1 MAQEFIPEVTVMINQ
16 KLKVLFVFFALF
28 ALPASLFAGSSSG
41 TTYPGSII
49 VGGLKRTYLLHVPPA
64 RDKTKPKPLLIALHG
79 GGGQGKHMRRLTR
92 GGFDRL
98 SDQDGFVVAYP
109 DGVEKHWN
117 DGRGET
123 AYRAH
128 RDNVD
133 DVGFISA
140 LIDRMVR
147 ELNVDPRRVYVTG
160 MSNGAMMSYRLA
172 CDLSEKIAA
181 IAPVAGAIPENLYPS
196 CSPSRPVHVLA
207 INNVNDPLMPFAGGN
222 VTGPWGRKK
231 LGEVLSTAETV
242 AFWAR
247 HNNCSLPPAVIYEP
261 DRDPQDGTRIRKEV
275 YPEGENDVTVILYA
289 VEGGGHTWPGG
300 NQYFNERII
309 GKTSRDM
316 DASEVIWGFFKK
328 HKAP

>member
-1 MAQEFIPEVTVMINQ
+1 MINQ
-16 KLKVLFVFFALF
+16 KLKVLFVFLALF
-28 ALPASLFAGSSSG
+28 ALPGSLSAGNSSG

-64 RDKTKPKPLLIALHG
+64 RDKIKPRPLLIALHG

-98 SDQDGFVVAYP
+98 SDQEGFVVVYP
-109 DGVEKHWN
+109 DGIEKHWN
-117 DGRGET
+117 DGRNRGAT
-123 AYRAH
+123 GYRAH
-128 RDNVD
+128 QDDID
-133 DVGFISA
+133 DVGFIAA
-140 LIDRMVR
+140 LIDRLVK
-147 ELNVDPRRVYVTG
+147 EQDIDPRRVYVTG

-172 CDLSEKIAA
+172 GDLSEKITAV
-181 IAPVAGAIPENLYPS
+181 APVAGNIPGNLYPS
-196 CSPSRPVHVLA
+196 CSPSRPVPVLA

-231 LGEVLSTAETV
+231 LGDVLSTAETV
-242 AFWAR
+242 AFWAK
-247 HNNCSLPPAVIYEP
+247 HNDCSLSPVVTYEP
-261 DRDPQDGTRIRKEV
+261 DRDPQDGTRARKET
-275 YPEGENDVTVILYA
+275 YWKGINDATVILYA
-289 VEGGGHTWPGG
+289 IEGGGHTWPGG
-300 NQYFNERII
+300 YQYFNERII